1 MAAFLYQ
8 NVPSPS
14 FSTHPAYMSMFL
26 THVDLTAGF
35 GSTECVMP
43 TDDYDGTNSR
53 KLSGFALVKIQF
65 FALLVKRFHYMRRSK
80 KSFIAQVTHPSYQCP
95 ALGLALL

>member
-1 MAAFLYQ
+1 MTACLYQ
-8 NVPSPS
+8 NVPSPR
-14 FSTHPAYMSMFL
+14 FSTHPAYMSKFL
-26 THVDLTAGF
+26 IHVVLASAF

-43 TDDYDGTNSR
+43 SDDYDGTNSC

-80 KSFIAQVTHPSYQCP
+80 KSFIAQVTNHSYWCP